1 VCPAIDAPTQIN
13 TDALPLELAS
23 IDGDKFITASDRLA
37 VARRSL
43 GIWGPDPAQDY
54 VLDIDKDGNVGI
66 ADRLF
71 VARAQLLGD
80 WLPKSCP

>member
-1 VCPAIDAPTQIN
+1 MVEA
-13 TDALPLELAS
+13 AS
-23 IDGDKFITASDRLA
+23 VDGNATISIPDQLA

-43 GIWGPDPAQDY
+43 GIWPADPDQDHAF
-54 VLDIDKDGNVGI
+54 DIDKNGDVGI

-71 VARAQLLGD
+71 VARAALMPD